1 MNVFVDTSALVKL
14 FHEEEGTEFMTEL
27 LMCPANVVWL
37 LDLARLEF
45 TSALYRRFRNKEV
58 DERSLVQAMEGFEEE
73 LNRFH
78 LEPMTHA
85 VVDEAEN
92 LLRIYGKSAGLRT
105 LDALHLGCFCLI
117 SEIEWRFVSAD
128 NTLCETVTQMGYKA
142 LNPLKADSFN
152 REEEY

>member
-14 FHEEEGTEFMTEL
+14 FHEEEGTAFITEL
-27 LMCPANVVWL
+27 LTCSTNVVWL

-45 TSALYRRFRNKEV
+45 VSARYRLFRNKEL
-58 DERSLVQAMEGFEEE
+58 DEHSLMQAMKGFEEE
-73 LNRFH
+73 LSRFH

-117 SEIEWRFVSAD
+117 SEMDWAFVSAD
-128 NTLCETVTQMGYKA
+128 NIVCQTVSQMGYKA
-142 LNPLKADSFN
+142 LNPLKLHK
-152 REEEY
+152 